1 MSSNKCL
8 EVGKLPSIRDVA
20 SSVLCVAILIL
31 TYSAAA
37 ASDSEGNT
45 LFWTG
50 LIEAPP
56 EPAGP
61 ATDSE
66 PGNDAQ
72 IASQARVDTVIAALE
87 KESIQQSFEKLGFVD
102 GFFWPGFISDDP
114 LYPHED
120 RNRVLSNR
128 RVAKI
133 LDDLHDLS
141 ADAQYYW
148 LKRYFDYYMS
158 QYNAIIA
165 KFDLSGGYTP
175 ALGDRDVFVIGGAEA
190 GKPTYD
196 GARYALQSMVFVSG
210 MLGNSAMWPHIKAT
224 FLSPPAKTAL
234 DKGTIHPD
242 IVDTLR
248 LSPAFPANIQADTV
262 LLYAQTLDSDAARA
276 SGFAR
281 DTVLAQVAPENV
293 YDFEIMKYK
302 SRATRFDVAYEVF
315 GLPVDRSHGSYTIK
329 FSTRKAARQVRDA
342 VLEAAGIPTE
352 SQTGNR

>member
-1 MSSNKCL
+1 MADNSRSSTRKRF
-8 EVGKLPSIRDVA
+8 SIWRAGLLALCAAIAAFALSALTA
-20 SSVLCVAILIL
+20 SNAEDG
-31 TYSAAA
+31 
-37 ASDSEGNT
+37 AS
-45 LFWTG
+45 LWTG
-50 LIEAPP
+50 LVETAPQPAETVDASEAPD
-56 EPAGP
+56 EGQVANQ
-61 ATDSE
+61 AQV
-66 PGNDAQ
+66 DAL
-72 IASQARVDTVIAALE
+72 IAVLE
-87 KESIQQSFEKLGFVD
+87 KESIQESFEKLGFVD